1 MISNEDD
8 FFEFEE
14 EEDKE
19 FNELLSRFEN
29 CVNSGEYQFFD
40 SDEILELVDYYSGW
54 MDREMAQK
62 AIELGLKFYPHSPEL
77 LLKKAKLLADQ
88 SYTLEALKLLHS
100 IESQM
105 VNDPDFY
112 ITKGDIYSQM
122 GLSDQAIKEYK
133 KLLALDYPNKSLVY
147 NIIGSEYLMQNKY
160 EDAIYYLKKSV
171 EYEIENNPALYK
183 VYFCYSELNQLE
195 EAIKYY
201 QKIID
206 EDPFN
211 ADTWLYMS
219 FCHYDLKQ
227 YEEALESINFA
238 FAINPSDLLI
248 VLKKSDILKELNR
261 YSEAIELL
269 TDTVKK
275 DPQNTYMLNV
285 LAETFLETSDYE
297 KAAYYFHKALHIHPK
312 DSRSWLGLAKAY
324 VHLSQDS
331 EAIACIQ
338 QAVTNS
344 ENDPEVELKAGKLY
358 VLMEYYENAQLVLK
372 NLLNKGYDKTEVIVW
387 LCIALEK
394 SGYAVE
400 AFDLVIE
407 QLEVKQNKDV
417 ELEYCVAGL
426 LLLYQYRQ
434 QGLQM
439 LEKALQKDASKH
451 QIIYEFSPFFE
462 EDLEIQALIEHY
474 DNEK

>member
-1 MISNEDD
+1 MTNNEDD
-8 FFEFEE
+8 FFEFD

-19 FNELLSRFEN
+19 FNDLLSRFEN
-29 CVNSGEYQFFD
+29 CINTGEYQFFD

-54 MDREMAQK
+54 MDREMANK
-62 AIELGLKFYPHSPEL
+62 AIELGLQFFPNSSEI

-88 SYTLEALKLLHS
+88 NYTLEALKIIHG

-105 VNDPDFY
+105 MNDPDFY

-122 GLSDQAIKEYK
+122 GLSDQAIREYK

-147 NIIGSEYLMQNKY
+147 DIIGSEYIMQNKY
-160 EDAIYYLKKSV
+160 EDAIHYLKKSV
-171 EYEIENNPALYK
+171 ENEIENNPALYK
-183 VYFCYSELNQLE
+183 IYFCYSELNKLE

-201 QKIID
+201 QNIID

-211 ADTWLYMS
+211 ADAWLYMS
-219 FCHYDLKQ
+219 FCYYDLKE

-238 FAINPSDLLI
+238 AAINTSDLLI
-248 VLKKSDILKELNR
+248 VLKKSDILKKLNR
-261 YSEAIELL
+261 YSEVIELL

-275 DPQNTYMLNV
+275 DPQNTYILNV
-285 LAETFLETSDYE
+285 LAETLIETSDYE
-297 KAAYYFHKALHIHPK
+297 KAAYYFHKVLHLHPK
-312 DSRSWLGLAKAY
+312 DSRAWLGLAEAY
-324 VHLSQDS
+324 IYLSQDS

-338 QAVTNS
+338 QSITNS

-358 VLMEYYENAQLVLK
+358 ILMEYYENAQQVLK
-372 NLLNKGYDKTEVIVW
+372 NLINKGYDKTEVIVW

-400 AFDLVIE
+400 AFDLIIE

-417 ELEYCVAGL
+417 ELEYCIAGL

-434 QGLQM
+434 QGLLM
-439 LEKALQKDASKH
+439 LEKALQKDPSKH
-451 QIIYEFSPFFE
+451 KIIYDFSPYFE

-474 DNEK
+474 SEDNK